1 VARNGGRGR
10 ITETHAIAVPTSC
23 ARSETCYLHRI
34 CMPRNIIDTFPSVNL
49 EKLSK
54 SHIPDKLT

>member
-1 VARNGGRGR
+1 MRGGDESQRR
-10 ITETHAIAVPTSC
+10 TRSRYLLVSC

-54 SHIPDKLT
+54 PHIPDKLT